1 MVEWRKV
8 NGKSMRI
15 PQSAALP
22 YRRGRRGLEV
32 LLITSRETRRWV
44 LPKGGIMPGMTP
56 YESAAEE
63 AFEEAG
69 IAGRVDRRCIG
80 VYGYRKL
87 RDKGMP
93 YCTVRVYPMKVNAL
107 YADWPERRERQR
119 KWMTFDAASARV
131 RERGL
136 KKILT
141 SFHTSQRRRRGWRLI
156 ATPDRSER

>member
-1 MVEWRKV
+1 LA
-8 NGKSMRI
+8 
-15 PQSAALP
+15 QSAVLP

-69 IAGRVDRRCIG
+69 IVGRVDRRCIG
-80 VYGYRKL
+80 VYGYGKV
-87 RDKGMP
+87 RDKDRA
-93 YCTVRVYPMKVNAL
+93 YCTVRVYPMKVTAL

-119 KWMTFDAASARV
+119 KWMTFDTASACV
-131 RERGL
+131 REREL
-136 KKILT
+136 KRILT
-141 SFHTSQRRRRGWRLI
+141 SFRETQKNRFVLMLTA
-156 ATPDRSER
+156 ATNGPES

>member
-93 YCTVRVYPMKVNAL
+93 YCTVRVYPM
-107 YADWPERRERQR
+107 
-119 KWMTFDAASARV
+119 TFDAASARV

-156 ATPDRSER
+156 AAPDRSER

>member
-1 MVEWRKV
+1 MVEWQNV
-8 NGKSMRI
+8 NGKPIRI
-15 PQSAALP
+15 PQSAVLP

-44 LPKGGIMPGMTP
+44 LPKGGIMAGMTP

-69 IAGRVDRRCIG
+69 IVGRVDRRCIG
-80 VYGYRKL
+80 VYGYLKV
-87 RDKGMP
+87 RDKGRP
-93 YCTVRVYPMKVNAL
+93 YCTVKVYPMKVTVL
-107 YADWPERRERQR
+107 CADWPERRERQR
-119 KWMTFDAASARV
+119 VWMNFDAARARV

-141 SFHTSQRRRRGWRLI
+141 SFHISHRSRRGSRLI
-156 ATPDRSER
+156 ATRNRSER